1 MCPPSDCSRF
11 GRLIAPGQLIL
22 ERDVLEVFAGVSD
35 PVLRRLA
42 VQRWHEPYN
51 GVRAA
56 DRAEYTVHANVRSMI
71 HRLGSTSN
79 PAASDRLTICN
90 LA

>member
-42 VQRWHEPYN
+42 VRRWH
-51 GVRAA
+51 GALQRCTC
-56 DRAEYTVHANVRSMI
+56 R
-71 HRLGSTSN
+71 GS
-79 PAASDRLTICN
+79 R
-90 LA
+90 